1 MRMVFVMKITLSNA
15 AKENLKSLLSNK
27 ENKVFKINF
36 KGYS

>member
-1 MRMVFVMKITLSNA
+1 MKITLSNA
-15 AKENLKSLLSNK
+15 AKENLKNLLSNK